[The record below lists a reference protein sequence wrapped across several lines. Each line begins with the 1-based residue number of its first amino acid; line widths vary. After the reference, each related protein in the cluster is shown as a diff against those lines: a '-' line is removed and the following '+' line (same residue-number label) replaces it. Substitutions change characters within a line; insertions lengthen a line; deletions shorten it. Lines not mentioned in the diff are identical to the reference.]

1 MVMISSLSD
10 ILKIMFT
17 GIVETIGK
25 ISSVSDNTL
34 DIIAGKFSGR
44 LKIGGSISVKG
55 ACLTITSIK
64 NTQFTVDVVNE
75 TRRKTNLGDLKIASS
90 VNLELPV
97 PVTGSFDGHI
107 VQGHIDN
114 TIKVISIIE
123 ESDSKLIKFKT
134 NPLNTKYL
142 VKKGFVAVDGV
153 SLTIVECQND
163 WFSIALI
170 PHTSKNT
177 TLGDLKVGDTTN
189 LELDLFA
196 KYAEKF
202 LTR

>member
-1 MVMISSLSD
+1 
-10 ILKIMFT
+10 MFT
-17 GIVETIGK
+17 GIVETIGAVTSIEGNK
-25 ISSVSDNTL
+25 IGIV
-34 DIIAGKFSGR
+34 AKKFSDR
-44 LKIGGSISVKG
+44 LQVGGSVSVKG

-64 NTQFTVDVVNE
+64 NEQFMVDVVDE
-75 TRRKTNLGDLKIASS
+75 TRRKTNLGDLKMASN

-114 TIKVISIIE
+114 TVQVISIIE
-123 ESDSKLIKFKT
+123 ESDSQLIKFKT
-134 NPLNTKYL
+134 NPLDSRYL

-153 SLTIVECQND
+153 SLTIVDCASD

-170 PHTSKNT
+170 PHTSKHT
-177 TLGDLKVGDTTN
+177 TLGELKVGDTTN

-202 LTR
+202 LTS

>member
-1 MVMISSLSD
+1 
-10 ILKIMFT
+10 MFT
-17 GIVETIGK
+17 GIVETIGVVASIEGNKVGIAAKK
-25 ISSVSDNTL
+25 ISH
-34 DIIAGKFSGR
+34 R
-44 LKIGGSISVKG
+44 LKIGGSVSVKG

-64 NTQFTVDVVNE
+64 NEQFTVDVVSE
-75 TRRKTNLGDLKIASS
+75 TRRKTNLGDLRIDSS

-114 TIKVISIIE
+114 TVQVISIIE
-123 ESDSKLIKFKT
+123 DSGSQLIKFKIT
-134 NPLNTKYL
+134 PFDTRYL

-153 SLTIVECQND
+153 SLTVADCDSD

-170 PHTSKNT
+170 PHTSKHT
-177 TLGDLKVGDTTN
+177 TLGELKIGETTN

-202 LTR
+202 LTG

>member
-1 MVMISSLSD
+1 
-10 ILKIMFT
+10 MFT
-17 GIVETIGK
+17 GIVETIGVVTS
-25 ISSVSDNTL
+25 IEGNTVG
-34 DIIAGKFSGR
+34 IVAEKFSDR
-44 LKIGGSISVKG
+44 LQIGGSVSVKG

-64 NTQFTVDVVNE
+64 NEQFTVDVVDE
-75 TRRKTNLGDLKIASS
+75 TRRKTNLDDLKITSN

-114 TIKVISIIE
+114 TVKVISIVE
-123 ESDSKLIKFKT
+123 ESDSQLIKFKT
-134 NPLNTKYL
+134 NPLDSRYL

-153 SLTIVECQND
+153 SLTIVDCDRD

-177 TLGDLKVGDTTN
+177 TLGELKIGDTTN
-189 LELDLFA
+189 LEVDLFA

-202 LTR
+202 LTS